1 MSTYWTH
8 KVTSWLLCIPRLA
21 SHASVEQLKF
31 NFLNTFFSTYRPGFW
46 EMIKFAWIQYVSVLL
61 IFLWVF
67 QHIQTFIF
75 QNQVLPTSTV
85 PPFKQHS
92 SWYDLGFFF
101 FLFFYDIFN
110 LHSLLRT
117 CLLVSFSIYSSL
129 CSVQVHP
136 CRIPSRMPV
145 ESLVFLVSFKFSHI
159 LYNIYILLCGCNV
172 KEW

>member
-1 MSTYWTH
+1 MLQLSNSSLISLTRFFLPIDQAFGKWLSLLGFSMS
-8 KVTSWLLCIPRLA
+8 A
-21 SHASVEQLKF
+21 SCSSF
-31 NFLNTFFSTYRPGFW
+31 FGFSSTFKLSSFKTRFYRP
-46 EMIKFAWIQYVSVLL
+46 AQYHRLNSTAHDMTWVS
-61 IFLWVF
+61 F
-67 QHIQTFIF
+67 
-75 QNQVLPTSTV
+75 
-85 PPFKQHS
+85 S
-92 SWYDLGFFF
+92 S
-101 FLFFYDIFN
+101 FFYDIFN